1 MRRIQL
7 EKLKVYLTDS
17 VAFVILILC
26 SVLKWNVLKW
36 NMKKVISNLQSCWEA
51 GQGLSMASLLHIG
64 LEEVAEHVKQV
75 SSGMELSKYVSWTQA
90 NAFEV
95 FTGLV
100 NLTLAHGHKVNGEQF
115 LVHQS
120 SGLST
125 SIKTVFSDAS
135 EDHGCHLLSP
145 FINSNRCLPC
155 FLLYF
160 LAKYCSGQHICES

>member
-1 MRRIQL
+1 MA
-7 EKLKVYLTDS
+7 KLKVYLTDS

-26 SVLKWNVLKW
+26 SVLKQNILKL
-36 NMKKVISNLQSCWEA
+36 NLEKVISNLQSCWEA

-115 LVHQS
+115 
-120 SGLST
+120 
-125 SIKTVFSDAS
+125 
-135 EDHGCHLLSP
+135 
-145 FINSNRCLPC
+145 
-155 FLLYF
+155 
-160 LAKYCSGQHICES
+160 